1 MPQEH
6 DQPPRFLTEPTALI
20 AEVVLAIEPELS
32 PAVVAEAV
40 ASTAKMKPRHRKLA
54 EALSRDPELL
64 TSGRPEGP
72 VTIQKLVRA
81 LLAVGATRVVLPRCA
96 HCGKQH
102 RLPSLDG
109 DQRICAYCQMK
120 QAAAANPCVICG
132 RAAHVA
138 SHDHLGRPR
147 CALHPDSGSQDAV
160 DVVCDHAAAVDPG
173 LARDEV
179 AAAVRATCQMPAH
192 QRQLAL
198 ALDVNPRLLT
208 GEGAYGPH
216 KLILLIEDLLAR
228 GARNIVLPA
237 CPFCGTDRK
246 LRHVLDGQRACRAC
260 YEKFRL
266 MPCSR
271 CGRAKPVATRTVD
284 DQPLCHPCTRADP
297 INHEPCT
304 SCGRTV
310 NIVRRDGDQRLC
322 GRCFRPPTAICADCG
337 RTRPCYFAQSEAPRC
352 EACTSRLRPPQT
364 CSRCGNERSVKA
376 RLPDGG
382 PLCHSCIRV
391 PVPCHICGRS
401 KPLTG
406 RGPNGEALCR
416 VCYDKHPIAR
426 RDCVQC
432 GVLERLY
439 HHGLCNSCAL
449 DRQLTGLL
457 GGPDGIVRPDLEPVF
472 QCLHRGNP
480 LSLLYWLREPVP
492 RRLLAALAAE
502 KGPVTHDL
510 LDGLGHPVK
519 AVRHLR
525 AALAADG
532 VLPARDERLAELEGW
547 LPRAVARI
555 EDPRERQVVRGFATW
570 HHLRRLRRDAEKR
583 PVTVHQAVV
592 VRREV
597 KAAIQLVAWLRARS
611 TSLATCTQHDI
622 DDWLA
627 TDIWVRYLARTF
639 LVWSVRNRH
648 AHRVLIPIPPMD
660 ASMVIIEQDQRWAH
674 VRRLVK
680 GDGVD
685 TTTRVAGLLLLLF
698 AQPLSRTSRIRLD
711 QVTRTEDGVALTL
724 GSHPTELPPPL
735 DSLVLEL
742 VQQRHGYSTLG
753 RSDDHPWLFP
763 GTAGG
768 QPISSRQLMRKL
780 TALGIHARPA
790 RNTTL
795 MELSAEL
802 PAVVLSRLLGLHIN
816 RAEKWT
822 KEAGSTRADYAA
834 ELSRR
839 KAFRKSQ

>member
-1 MPQEH
+1 M
-6 DQPPRFLTEPTALI
+6 R
-20 AEVVLAIEPELS
+20 S
-32 PAVVAEAV
+32 
-40 ASTAKMKPRHRKLA
+40 RHRKLA

-81 LLAVGATRVVLPRCA
+81 LQAVGATRVVLPRCA

-102 RLPSLDG
+102 RLPNLDG

-132 RAAHVA
+132 RIAHVA

-147 CALHPDSGSQDAV
+147 CALHPDTGNQDPV
-160 DVVCDHAAAVDPG
+160 DVICDHAAAVDSG

-179 AAAVRATCQMPAH
+179 AAAVRATCQMAAH
-192 QRQLAL
+192 QRQLAR
-198 ALDVNPRLLT
+198 ALEDNPHLLT
-208 GEGAYGPH
+208 GEGAHGPQ
-216 KLILLIEDLLAR
+216 KIILLIEDLLAR
-228 GARNIVLPA
+228 GARNIVLPT

-246 LRHVLDGQRACRAC
+246 LRHALDGQRACQPC

-266 MPCSR
+266 LPCSR
-271 CGRAKPVATRTVD
+271 CGRTKPVATRTVD
-284 DQPLCHPCTRADP
+284 DRPLCHPCTRADLV
-297 INHEPCT
+297 NHEPCT
-304 SCGRTV
+304 SCGRTA
-310 NIVRRDGDQRLC
+310 NIVRRDADQRLC
-322 GRCFRPPTAICADCG
+322 GRCFRPPTAVCADCG
-337 RTRPCYFAQSEAPRC
+337 RTRPCYFAQTEAPRC
-352 EACTSRLRPPQT
+352 EACSNRLRPPET

-382 PLCHSCIRV
+382 PLCHSCIRI

-426 RDCVQC
+426 RNCVRC
-432 GVLERLY
+432 GVLERLH

-449 DRQLTGLL
+449 ERQLTGLL
-457 GGPDGIVRPDLEPVF
+457 GGPDGIVRPALEPVF
-472 QCLHRGNP
+472 QCLQRGDP
-480 LSLLYWLREPVP
+480 LSLLYWLRESVP

-510 LDGLGHPVK
+510 LDGLQHPVK

-525 AALAADG
+525 AALAAES
-532 VLPARDERLAELEGW
+532 VLPARDERLAELEHW

-555 EDPRERQVVRGFATW
+555 EDPSERQVVRSFATW
-570 HHLRRLRRDAEKR
+570 HHLRRLRRDAEKQ
-583 PVTVHQAVV
+583 PVTLHQAVV

-597 KAAIQLVAWLRARS
+597 KAAIQLIEWLRARNAS
-611 TSLATCTQHDI
+611 MATCTQHDI
-622 DDWLA
+622 DDWLS

-648 AHRVLIPIPPMD
+648 AHRVLIPVPPQD
-660 ASMVIIEQDQRWAH
+660 SSMALIEQDQRWA
-674 VRRLVK
+674 VV
-680 GDGVD
+680 
-685 TTTRVAGLLLLLF
+685 GLLLLLF
-698 AQPLSRTSRIRLD
+698 AQPLSRISRIRLD
-711 QVTRTEDGVALTL
+711 QVARTEDGVTLTL
-724 GSHPTELPPPL
+724 GSHPIDLPPPL

-742 VQQRHGYSTLG
+742 VQQRYGYSTLG
-753 RSDDHPWLFP
+753 RSEDHPWLFP

-780 TALGIHARPA
+780 TALGIKARPA

-795 MELSAEL
+795 MDLSAEL

-816 RAEKWT
+816 RAERWT
-822 KEAGSTRADYAA
+822 KEVRSARADYAA
-834 ELSRR
+834 ALSRR
-839 KAFRKSQ
+839 SSAAQSPDG